1 KPISIRVGLR
11 AERRSEQAREC
22 LGRANPTYATALDS
36 IPKSALNFS
45 NRSKKTVA
53 VRREPGGLPMLPARR
68 CRRREEIMHDIERR
82 AFVKGAAVGAL
93 AFTVGGAEVLLTPG
107 AARAQGVPFKTLTA
121 GEAATLEALGETL
134 VPGARQAG
142 ISHFVDQQISI
153 PAEEALL
160 EARILNVRPPYA
172 NFYRAALGAVDR
184 ASQALNN
191 GRPFA
196 ELGAAEQRSFV
207 DNMRQNKVE
216 GWQGPGGPFVYLVL
230 RSDAVDVVYGT
241 MEGYASL
248 GIPYMPH
255 IAPTK
260 RW

>member
-1 KPISIRVGLR
+1 M
-11 AERRSEQAREC
+11 Q
-22 LGRANPTYATALDS
+22 N
-36 IPKSALNFS
+36 
-45 NRSKKTVA
+45 
-53 VRREPGGLPMLPARR
+53 
-68 CRRREEIMHDIERR
+68 IERR
-82 AFVKGAAVGAL
+82 ALLKGAALGAL
-93 AFTVGGAEVLLTPG
+93 AFSVGDAEVLLTPR
-107 AARAQGVPFKTLTA
+107 AARAQGVPLRTLTA
-121 GEAATLEALGETL
+121 EQAETLDSLGETL
-134 VPGARQAG
+134 VPGARAAG

-184 ASQALNN
+184 GSQAVNT

-196 ELGAAEQRSFV
+196 QLNEAEQRTFV
-207 DNMRQNKVE
+207 NNMRQNKVE
-216 GWQGPGGPFVYLVL
+216 GWQGPSASFVYLLL

-241 MEGYASL
+241 MDGYAAL